1 MKNKLSS
8 YIKRGLG
15 LIVTS
20 LLGTI
25 YLFAQD
31 TAQQIN
37 LLTKNDPSQYNQPYV
52 ILISADGFRADFTE
66 KYDAKF
72 LQSIS
77 KTGVRAKYMQ
87 PSYPS
92 VTFPNH
98 YTIVTG
104 LYPSHHGLVD
114 NTYIDVAS
122 GQQYSMGNKKMVSE
136 GKWYGGTPLWV
147 LAEQQKMIAA
157 SFFWVASEADIQ
169 GIKPTYHYIYNEKT
183 PIGKRIQTVK
193 DWLSLPEARR
203 PHLITLYFPDV
214 DHDAH
219 TYGPE
224 QPIVKNSVQFVD
236 SSINALQQ
244 ALAPLNL
251 PINYIFVSD
260 HGMTT
265 VDIDNTIGL
274 PEVVDKNY
282 FNVPWGDALLHL
294 YAKDTSKIES
304 TYQALKQDNR
314 FTTYKLDETPAYWH
328 YKKADD
334 RFNRLGDLILVPKTI
349 HQVFNLGTRKPTPGK
364 HGFDNK
370 EVDMRASFMAWGPAF
385 KKGLMIEGFE
395 NVHVYPL
402 VAKILGLK
410 VDENKID
417 GKIKVLSPILKK

>member
-1 MKNKLSS
+1 MNHQLKKGFSVLVFS
-8 YIKRGLG
+8 IIG
-15 LIVTS
+15 IVS
-20 LLGTI
+20 LC
-25 YLFAQD
+25 AQD

-37 LLTKNDPSQYNQPYV
+37 LLTKNDPSQYNKPYV
-52 ILISADGFRADFTE
+52 VLISADGYRADFTE
-66 KYDAKF
+66 KYDASF
-72 LQSIS
+72 LQTIS
-77 KTGVRAKYMQ
+77 KKGVRAKYMQ

-104 LYPSHHGLVD
+104 LYPAHHGLVD
-114 NTYIDVAS
+114 NTYLDVATN
-122 GQQYSMGNKKMVSE
+122 QLYSMGNKKMVSE

-147 LAEQQKMIAA
+147 LAEQQKMISA

-169 GIKPTYHYIYNEKT
+169 GIRPTYHYIYNEQT
-183 PIGKRIQTVK
+183 PISKRIQTVK
-193 DWLSLPEARR
+193 DWMSLPEDRR

-224 QPIVKNSVQFVD
+224 DPRVKKSIQFVD
-236 SSINALQQ
+236 SSINALQK
-244 ALAPLNL
+244 ALAPLSL
-251 PINYIFVSD
+251 PINYVFVSD

-265 VDIDNTIGL
+265 VDVDNTIGL
-274 PEVVDKNY
+274 PNAVDKNY

-294 YAKDTSKIES
+294 YAKDTSKVES
-304 TYQALKQDNR
+304 TYQALKLDSR
-314 FTTYKLDETPAYWH
+314 FTTYKLNETPAYWH
-328 YKKADD
+328 YKKSDD
-334 RFNRLGDLILVPKTI
+334 WYNRLGDLILVPNSI

-385 KKGLMIEGFE
+385 KKGLLIEGFE

-402 VAKILGLK
+402 IANILGLK
-410 VDENKID
+410 VDEQKID
-417 GKIKVLSPILKK
+417 GRLEILKPILKN

>member
-37 LLTKNDPSQYNQPYV
+37 LLTKNNPSQYNQPYV

-147 LAEQQKMIAA
+147 LAEQQKMLSA

-304 TYQALKQDNR
+304 TYQALKKDNR

-334 RFNRLGDLILVPKTI
+334 KFNRLGDLILVPKTI
-349 HQVFNLGTRKPTPGK
+349 HQVFNLGTRKTTPGK

-385 KKGLMIEGFE
+385 KEGLMIEGFE

-410 VDENKID
+410 VDESKID
-417 GKIKVLSPILKK
+417 GKLKVLQPILKK

>member
-1 MKNKLSS
+1 MKNYL
-8 YIKRGLG
+8 
-15 LIVTS
+15 S
-20 LLGTI
+20 LL
-25 YLFAQD
+25 LFTFFITASLFGQD
-31 TAQQIN
+31 TTQQIN
-37 LLTKNDPSQYNQPYV
+37 YTTKNDPSQYDKPYV

-72 LQSIS
+72 LQTIS
-77 KTGVRAKYMQ
+77 KKGVRAKYMQ

-114 NTYIDVAS
+114 NTYFDVAS
-122 GQQYSMGNKKMVSE
+122 GQQYSMSNKKMVGE

-147 LAEQQKMIAA
+147 LAEQQKMLSA

-183 PIGKRIQTVK
+183 SIGTRIQAVK
-193 DWLSLPEARR
+193 DWLMLPEDRR
-203 PHLITLYFPDV
+203 PHMITFYFPDV
-214 DHDAH
+214 DHDSH

-224 QPIVKNSVQFVD
+224 DPRVKSSIQFVD

-244 ALAPLNL
+244 ALSTLNL

-265 VDIDNTIGL
+265 VDVDNTIGL
-274 PEVVDKNY
+274 PAEVDKKY

-294 YAKDTSKIES
+294 YAKDSSKIES
-304 TYQALKQDNR
+304 TYQALKQNKN
-314 FTTYKLDETPAYWH
+314 FKTFKLDETPAHWY
-328 YKKADD
+328 YKKSDD
-334 RFNRLGDLILVPKTI
+334 WHNRLGDLILVPNSI

-385 KKGLMIEGFE
+385 KKGMLIEGFE

-402 VAKILGLK
+402 ITKILGLK
-410 VDENKID
+410 IDENKID
-417 GKIKVLSPILKK
+417 GQLKVLKPILKK

>member
-1 MKNKLSS
+1 MKNK
-8 YIKRGLG
+8 IKQGCGIFLVCF
-15 LIVTS
+15 IAMTS
-20 LLGTI
+20 LN
-25 YLFAQD
+25 AQD
-31 TAQQIN
+31 TTQQIN
-37 LLTKNDPSQYNQPYV
+37 LFTKNDPSQYDKPYV

-66 KYDAKF
+66 QYDAKF
-72 LQSIS
+72 LQTIS
-77 KTGVRAKYMQ
+77 KKGVRAKYMQ

-114 NTYIDVAS
+114 NTYFDVAS
-122 GQQYSMGNKKMVSE
+122 GQQYSMSNKKMVGE

-147 LAEQQKMIAA
+147 LAEQQKMLSA

-169 GIKPTYHYIYNEKT
+169 GIKPTYHYIYNDKT
-183 PIGKRIQTVK
+183 SIGTRIQAVK
-193 DWLSLPEARR
+193 DWLMLPEDRR
-203 PHLITLYFPDV
+203 PHMITFYFPDV

-224 QPIVKNSVQFVD
+224 DPRVKSSVQFVD
-236 SSINALQQ
+236 SSINALQR
-244 ALAPLNL
+244 ALSTLNL

-265 VDIDNTIGL
+265 VDVDNTIGL
-274 PEVVDKNY
+274 PAEVDKKY

-294 YAKDTSKIES
+294 YAKDSSKIES
-304 TYQALKQDNR
+304 TYQALKQNKN
-314 FTTYKLDETPAYWH
+314 FKTFKLDETPAHWH
-328 YKKADD
+328 YKKSDD
-334 RFNRLGDLILVPKTI
+334 WHNRLGDLILVPNSI

-385 KKGLMIEGFE
+385 KKGLLIEGFE

-402 VAKILGLK
+402 IAKILGLK
-410 VDENKID
+410 IDENKID
-417 GKIKVLSPILKK
+417 GQLKVLKPILKK

>member
-1 MKNKLSS
+1 MKNQFKKSFSVLLFS
-8 YIKRGLG
+8 IIG
-15 LIVTS
+15 IVPTW
-20 LLGTI
+20 
-25 YLFAQD
+25 AQD

-37 LLTKNDPSQYNQPYV
+37 LLSKNDLSQYNKPYV

-66 KYDAKF
+66 KYDASF
-72 LQSIS
+72 LQTIS
-77 KTGVRAKYMQ
+77 KKGVRAKYMQ

-104 LYPSHHGLVD
+104 LYPAHHGLVD
-114 NTYIDVAS
+114 NTYLDVAT
-122 GQQYSMGNKKMVSE
+122 GKQYSMGNKKMVSE

-147 LAEQQKMIAA
+147 LAEQQKMISA

-169 GIKPTYHYIYNEKT
+169 GVRPTYHYIYNEHT

-193 DWLSLPEARR
+193 DWLSLPEERR

-219 TYGPE
+219 TFGPE
-224 QPIVKNSVQFVD
+224 DPRVKKSIQFVD
-236 SSINALQQ
+236 SSINALQK
-244 ALAPLNL
+244 ALAPLKL
-251 PINYIFVSD
+251 PINYVFVSD

-265 VDIDNTIGL
+265 VDVDNTIGL
-274 PEVVDKNY
+274 PSAVDKND

-314 FTTYKLDETPAYWH
+314 FTTYKLDETPDYWH
-328 YKKADD
+328 YKKSDD
-334 RFNRLGDLILVPKTI
+334 WYNRLGDLILVPNSI

-364 HGFDNK
+364 HGFDTK
-370 EVDMRASFMAWGPAF
+370 EIEMRASFMAWGPAF
-385 KKGLMIEGFE
+385 KKGLLIDGFE
-395 NVHVYPL
+395 NIHVYPL
-402 VAKILGLK
+402 IAHILELK
-410 VDENKID
+410 VDEQKID
-417 GKIKVLSPILKK
+417 GKFEVLKSTLKN